1 MLKREDKIREVETLK
16 KKFQAAKAIL
26 FAENKGLKVAQITQ
40 LRKELRKEKI
50 SIQVVKN
57 RLLKRTLQEAKIE
70 GLESLIAGSVTLSF
84 TETDP
89 VIAAKVLIH
98 FGKENEGLVVKGG
111 YVDGRALNADRV
123 KALAALPSREE
134 LYIMLLRCLNQPA
147 TQLVNVLAAVPRE
160 LVTVLNAIKNKKEQ
174 GG

>member
-40 LRKELRKEKI
+40 LRKELRKEKV
-50 SIQVVKN
+50 SIRVVKN

-89 VIAAKVLIH
+89 VIAAKVLIQ

-111 YVDGRALNADRV
+111 YVDGRALNAERV

-134 LYIMLLRCLNQPA
+134 LYVMLLRCLNQPA
-147 TQLVNVLAAVPRE
+147 TQMMNVLAGIPRNLVNVLE
-160 LVTVLNAIKNKKEQ
+160 AIRKQK
-174 GG
+174 GT